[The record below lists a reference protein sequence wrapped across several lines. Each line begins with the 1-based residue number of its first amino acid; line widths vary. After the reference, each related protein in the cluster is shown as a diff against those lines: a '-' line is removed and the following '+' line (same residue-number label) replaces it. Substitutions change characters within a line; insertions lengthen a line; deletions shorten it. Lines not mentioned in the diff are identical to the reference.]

1 MNECRVEGCTMGNGP
16 HSIHTIST
24 QSALRKRFASG
35 RAHPRNLLND
45 ADAERDALR
54 LKVADLEVK
63 VAVLDGAYQVKC
75 HDVDTLKGKLSVET
89 AKVADAPK
97 VAKALTESIVS
108 WTLYG
113 KSNDRPQ
120 YIRGQCVGAIVGET
134 SFDIEGA
141 TADGKRI
148 TIKLDPGVLKPGAI
162 LPGEGFVIAQAG
174 TALRS
179 PETPQLEAEVE
190 RLRATMAE
198 LRKERDLAVEDRR
211 IVTANLSSALVERD
225 ASRASCKEWQGKC
238 SALEHERD
246 RAVRSE
252 KLTCESIAEIIRQRD
267 VTASNL
273 HKMQIE
279 RDNARRDRDVARHG
293 ADIAGKALA
302 DIKASVVTVLP

>member
-162 LPGEGFVIAQAG
+162 FPGEGFVIAQAG

-190 RLRATMAE
+190 RLRRQARDDYARIGKLNDDVASVAARRDE
-198 LRKERDLAVEDRR
+198 L
-211 IVTANLSSALVERD
+211 
-225 ASRASCKEWQGKC
+225 RASCKEWQGKC

-302 DIKASVVTVLP
+302 DIKASVVKVLP